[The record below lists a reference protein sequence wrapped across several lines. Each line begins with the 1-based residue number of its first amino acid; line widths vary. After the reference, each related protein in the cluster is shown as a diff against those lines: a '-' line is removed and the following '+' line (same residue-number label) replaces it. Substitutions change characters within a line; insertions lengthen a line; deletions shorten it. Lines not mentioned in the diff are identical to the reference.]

1 MDDNNSEIQA
11 QAGAGRQYGG
21 YGNYGGYG
29 GFVECCEGVVDPLLL
44 LSIILGEKIRVSID
58 QNSFPPNTENLLF
71 RWRMERVTKIDIF
84 HNLASF
90 LSSSSEIIPRVVWAP
105 PVMNGAH

>member
-11 QAGAGRQYGG
+11 QSGASRQYGG

-44 LSIILGEKIRVSID
+44 LSIILGEKIRLKKLN
-58 QNSFPPNTENLLF
+58 QNSFPPNTENLLL
-71 RWRMERVTKIDIF
+71 VT
-84 HNLASF
+84 
-90 LSSSSEIIPRVVWAP
+90 V
-105 PVMNGAH
+105 

>member
-11 QAGAGRQYGG
+11 QAGAWRQYGG

-44 LSIILGEKIRVSID
+44 LSIILGEKIRLNKLNKIPFHRTKHRTLIVSHCLTAI
-58 QNSFPPNTENLLF
+58 N
-71 RWRMERVTKIDIF
+71 
-84 HNLASF
+84 
-90 LSSSSEIIPRVVWAP
+90 
-105 PVMNGAH
+105 